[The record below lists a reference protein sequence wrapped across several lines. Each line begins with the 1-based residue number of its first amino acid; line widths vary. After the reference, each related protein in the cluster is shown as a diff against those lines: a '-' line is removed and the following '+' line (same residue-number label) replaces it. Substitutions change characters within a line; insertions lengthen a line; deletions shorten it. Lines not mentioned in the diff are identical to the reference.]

1 MPGEKP
7 LLTRQSHAR
16 HSFRVSG
23 PTTFSGSTTL
33 PDRRRRRR
41 AQFIARN
48 ARYSA
53 LSRAPPPSSGR
64 ANRLPQAMCQFC
76 DKRDRE
82 NSSFCVLPIFIVDE
96 DHDARERCCMTIGR
110 MESANGLREVQSGLP
125 QYTETMIRA
134 LGENANRERAAA
146 RKPRPQRCIVRTCP
160 FLHSIVTQLAQIQSP
175 SEQNEGK
182 S

>member
-1 MPGEKP
+1 MSITKDLSGRRRAESGNSSISVSISRALRPTRIPGERP

-16 HSFRVSG
+16 HSFPDRQR
-23 PTTFSGSTTL
+23 FRIEDASGST
-33 PDRRRRRR
+33 PPPAR
-41 AQFIARN
+41 AIIARN

-96 DHDARERCCMTIGR
+96 DHNARERCCMTIG
-110 MESANGLREVQSGLP
+110 EWNP
-125 QYTETMIRA
+125 QT
-134 LGENANRERAAA
+134 
-146 RKPRPQRCIVRTCP
+146 V
-160 FLHSIVTQLAQIQSP
+160 
-175 SEQNEGK
+175 
-182 S
+182 

>member
-1 MPGEKP
+1 MPGERP

-16 HSFRVSG
+16 HSFPDRQR
-23 PTTFSGSTTL
+23 FRIEDASGST
-33 PDRRRRRR
+33 PPPAR
-41 AQFIARN
+41 AIIARN

>member
-53 LSRAPPPSSGR
+53 LSRAPPPPSGR

-96 DHDARERCCMTIGR
+96 DHDARERCCMTIG
-110 MESANGLREVQSGLP
+110 EWNP
-125 QYTETMIRA
+125 QM
-134 LGENANRERAAA
+134 
-146 RKPRPQRCIVRTCP
+146 V
-160 FLHSIVTQLAQIQSP
+160 
-175 SEQNEGK
+175 
-182 S
+182 